1 MALTTEELQQ
11 VENYLSG
18 KGIHADE
25 KAVAPLN
32 EDKVLVL
39 HSDNTGGYIP
49 FNSFQAELTK
59 GFSVVDGKL
68 CITYNK
74 EK

>member
-1 MALTTEELQQ
+1 MALSTEDLQTI
-11 VENYLSG
+11 ENYLSS

-25 KAVAPLN
+25 KAVSPLN

-68 CITYNK
+68 CITY
-74 EK
+74 EKK